1 VEYIP
6 YKHTERTMKT
16 SDFFATKPIFS
27 LDEAA
32 RVLAPPGG
40 RAGTVERL
48 KHHLQTGKL
57 QLVSRGIY
65 AVLPA
70 GLTVEKFRPDPFLV
84 AAAIRANGIFSHHS
98 ALELLGTA
106 QSMWNKCTLYTSQRR
121 RALDLNGSTIYFL
134 EHPSQ
139 FQASGDSAI
148 GTRRIERRGQLLRTT
163 GPERTLV
170 EGFRRPALAGGL
182 EELVNSA
189 AAFQVLDLHLLES
202 ILHRYDISNLWAAVG
217 WFLVRHQKDF
227 HIPKEFIALCE
238 KNQPKSP
245 QYLERNSRGGR
256 LAARWN
262 LILPQSLN
270 AAGGADEP

>member
-1 VEYIP
+1 
-6 YKHTERTMKT
+6 MKT
-16 SDFFATKPIFS
+16 SDFFAIRPIFS

-48 KHHLQTGKL
+48 KHHLKTGKL
-57 QLVSRGIY
+57 RLISRGIY

-70 GLTVEKFRPDPFLV
+70 GLTAEKFQPDPFLV
-84 AAAIRANGIFSHHS
+84 AAAIRPNGIFSHHS

-121 RALDLNGSTIYFL
+121 RALNLDGLTICFL

-139 FQASGDSAI
+139 FGASADFSM
-148 GTRRIERRGQLLRTT
+148 GTQRIERRGQILRAT

-170 EGFRRPALAGGL
+170 EGFRRPALTGGL

-202 ILHRYDISNLWAAVG
+202 ILRRYDIANLWAAVG
-217 WFLVRHQKDF
+217 WFLAGHQNDF
-227 HIPKEFIALCE
+227 HVPEEFIALCE
-238 KNQPKSP
+238 KNRPKSP

-262 LILPQSLN
+262 LILPQSIN
-270 AAGGADEP
+270 ATGGADEP

>member
-1 VEYIP
+1 
-6 YKHTERTMKT
+6 MKT
-16 SDFFATKPIFS
+16 SDFFATRQIFS

-57 QLVSRGIY
+57 KLVSRGIY
-65 AVLPA
+65 AVLPP
-70 GLTVEKFRPDPFLV
+70 GLTAEKFQPDPFLV
-84 AAAIRANGIFSHHS
+84 AASIRPDGIFSYHS

-106 QSMWNKCTLYTSQRR
+106 QSMWNKCALYTSQRR
-121 RALDLNGSTIYFL
+121 RALDINGSTICFL
-134 EHPSQ
+134 EHPGQ
-139 FQASGDSAI
+139 FKASADSAI
-148 GTRRIERRGQLLRTT
+148 GTRRIERRGQILRTT

-170 EGFRRPALAGGL
+170 EGFRRPALTGGL

-202 ILHRYDISNLWAAVG
+202 ILHRYGIANLWAAAG
-217 WFLVRHQKDF
+217 WFLARHQKDF
-227 HIPKEFIALCE
+227 HVPEEFIALCE
-238 KNQPKSP
+238 NNRPKSP

-262 LILPQSLN
+262 LILPLSLS
-270 AAGGADEP
+270 ATGGADEP

>member
-1 VEYIP
+1 
-6 YKHTERTMKT
+6 MKT
-16 SDFFATKPIFS
+16 SDFFATRPIFS

-57 QLVSRGIY
+57 KLVSRGIY
-65 AVLPA
+65 AVLPT
-70 GLTVEKFRPDPFLV
+70 GLTAEKFQPDPFLV
-84 AAAIRANGIFSHHS
+84 AAAIRPNGTFSHHS

-121 RALDLNGSTIYFL
+121 RALNLNGSTICFL

-139 FQASGDSAI
+139 FRASADSSM
-148 GTRRIERRGQLLRTT
+148 GTRRVERRGQILRTT

-182 EELVNSA
+182 EELANSA
-189 AAFQVLDLHLLES
+189 AAFQVLDLNLLES
-202 ILHRYDISNLWAAVG
+202 ILRRYEIANLWAAVG
-217 WFLVRHQKDF
+217 WFLAAHQNDF
-227 HIPKEFIALCE
+227 HVPGEFIALCE
-238 KNQPKSP
+238 NNRPKSP
-245 QYLERNSRGGR
+245 QYLGRNSRGGR
-256 LAARWN
+256 LAVRWN

-270 AAGGADEP
+270 ATGGSDES